1 MKPLS
6 LVEVCQHLRRDFGDR
21 APAYN
26 SLWRLAAEG
35 RIPTSRK
42 GRSYIVEPDD
52 LPRVE
57 TTLNLRRPVRRIV
70 A

>member
-6 LVEVCQHLRRDFGDR
+6 LVEVCQYLRRDFGDR

-42 GRSYIVEPDD
+42 GRSYVVEPGD
-52 LPRVE
+52 LTRVE
-57 TTLNLRRPVRRIV
+57 TALNLRRV
-70 A
+70 ASRLPA